1 MDPVFTLLISAIV
14 VWSGPSPR
22 QCHLAM
28 ADGIGEAVI
37 GSWAA
42 RCRKV
47 PGTLVL
53 TATRLIHLANAAGTN
68 DAGTGQTAIDL
79 TGVKFELTKKR
90 PGFDQ
95 ALVRLSNLSEHLGGR
110 LVIEFIDIDI
120 IDDQTKD
127 QQGQTSVTSQ
137 KSNQK
142 WSNLREFSELMQGL
156 QAKEGKEAKDREAEQ
171 AESSL
176 AKIHSVMSSE
186 LSKQYVYLVKQAAVM
201 TPEKFIEI
209 HSREIAEN
217 SPLPEAP
224 SLDLA
229 PLRVVAAAQRNQR
242 ETGRVSQVFEADKAA
257 IFKELPALSQ
267 LFSAAVPSMMTEP
280 QFWERC
286 LKSRYFLSA
295 AGHQVPHAHPEDRLF
310 DSLPMPVKPDLKDKD
325 RGPGHPEA
333 DLTGEFERDK
343 LTDKL
348 NQRSSASSANLIS
361 RLNERSAGILSQEA
375 RSQTEDKLAVH
386 VEKRRAMLRNA
397 AQTFQ
402 DDLAAEPGISRAKPQ
417 RLQLKPEAGSLLPQK
432 RTEESD
438 RSTLKPLKRQNLTRA
453 PSGGSISESGARWVL
468 KSSLDELLKAE
479 RLTETENA
487 KAESAQV
494 AGAMAL
500 LQHIWSSRCT
510 EADLRAKLCQE
521 AKRLL
526 NDLEK
531 VEKDKVTSETAR
543 STARSLLPSLR
554 RAVALVETWQ
564 PFDQEKRCGEI
575 V

>member
-1 MDPVFTLLISAIV
+1 
-14 VWSGPSPR
+14 
-22 QCHLAM
+22 M
-28 ADGIGEAVI
+28 ADAIGEAVM

-53 TATRLIHLANAAGTN
+53 TATRLIHLAKAAGTN
-68 DAGTGQTAIDL
+68 DAGSGQTAIDL

-110 LVIEFIDIDI
+110 LVIEFIDI
-120 IDDQTKD
+120 IDAQTKD
-127 QQGQTSVTSQ
+127 QQG
-137 KSNQK
+137 QK

-176 AKIHSVMSSE
+176 AKIHSVMSPE

-242 ETGRVSQVFEADKAA
+242 ETGRVSQVSEADKAA

-361 RLNERSAGILSQEA
+361 RLNERSAGILSQA

-432 RTEESD
+432 RTEEGD

-494 AGAMAL
+494 AGAIAL
-500 LQHIWSSRCT
+500 LQHIWSSKCT

-543 STARSLLPSLR
+543 SLLPSLR